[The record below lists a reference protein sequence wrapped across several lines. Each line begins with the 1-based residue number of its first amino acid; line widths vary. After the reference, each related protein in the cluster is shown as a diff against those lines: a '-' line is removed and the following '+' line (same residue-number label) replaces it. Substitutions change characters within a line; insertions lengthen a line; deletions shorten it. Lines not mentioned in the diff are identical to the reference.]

1 MGLKLEHVSYLYGTD
16 TELLVR
22 ALDDVNLEIPDGQ
35 FIGLIGHT
43 GSGKSTLVQHLNGL
57 LKPSEGTILFNGE
70 NIWAQDYSRKTLRSK
85 VGLVFQYPEHQ
96 LFETDVFAD
105 VCYGPKNLGL
115 EQGEIERRAKKA
127 LELVGFPE
135 EFFGQSPFELSG
147 GQKRRVAIAG
157 VMAMEPKILVLDEPA
172 AGLDPEGRDTILSQI
187 RNYHEQTGI
196 TVILVSHSMED
207 IARYAN
213 RVLVMSKAKVAM
225 YDTVEKVFA
234 RAPELLEL
242 GLSVPQVTQV
252 FLMLKAMG
260 MEIDT
265 DVYTVPY
272 AVKTV
277 LKAWNAKHPDKAVP
291 LPQNHKTV
299 QEGGAD

>member
-157 VMAMEPKILVLDEPA
+157 VLAMEPDILVLDEPT
-172 AGLDPEGRDTILSQI
+172 AGLDPKGRDEILGQI
-187 RNYHEQTGI
+187 SHLQKETGI
-196 TVILVSHSMED
+196 SVVLVSHSMED
-207 IARYAN
+207 VANYVERIIVMNKGKVMFDDVPHRVFSHVKELEESWPAFRKTFEKYQKEIIALRKEGV
-213 RVLVMSKAKVAM
+213 R
-225 YDTVEKVFA
+225 FA
-234 RAPELLEL
+234 FAEE
-242 GLSVPQVTQV
+242 
-252 FLMLKAMG
+252 
-260 MEIDT
+260 
-265 DVYTVPY
+265 
-272 AVKTV
+272 
-277 LKAWNAKHPDKAVP
+277 
-291 LPQNHKTV
+291 
-299 QEGGAD
+299 

>member
-115 EQGEIERRAKKA
+115 GQEEIERRAKKA

-135 EFFGQSPFELSG
+135 EFFGQKSEA
-147 GQKRRVAIAG
+147 KR
-157 VMAMEPKILVLDEPA
+157 
-172 AGLDPEGRDTILSQI
+172 S
-187 RNYHEQTGI
+187 
-196 TVILVSHSMED
+196 
-207 IARYAN
+207 
-213 RVLVMSKAKVAM
+213 
-225 YDTVEKVFA
+225 
-234 RAPELLEL
+234 
-242 GLSVPQVTQV
+242 
-252 FLMLKAMG
+252 
-260 MEIDT
+260 
-265 DVYTVPY
+265 
-272 AVKTV
+272 
-277 LKAWNAKHPDKAVP
+277 
-291 LPQNHKTV
+291 
-299 QEGGAD
+299 

>member
-1 MGLKLEHVSYLYGTD
+1 MGLKLEHVRYLYGTD

-43 GSGKSTLVQHLNGL
+43 GSGISTLVQQLNGL
-57 LKPSEGTILFNGE
+57 LKPAEGSILFNGE

-127 LELVGFPE
+127 LELVGVPE
-135 EFFGQSPFELSG
+135 KFFGQSPFELSG

-157 VMAMEPKILVLDEPA
+157 VLAMEPDILVLDEPT
-172 AGLDPEGRDTILSQI
+172 AGLDPKGRDEILGQI
-187 RNYHEQTGI
+187 SHLQKETGI
-196 TVILVSHSMED
+196 SVVLVSHSMED
-207 IARYAN
+207 VAKYVDRLI
-213 RVLVMSKAKVAM
+213 VMNQG
-225 YDTVEKVFA
+225 EKMLDGTPQEVF
-234 RAPELLEL
+234 RHYKELEAV
-242 GLSVPQVTQV
+242 GLAAPQVTYV
-252 FLMLKAMG
+252 MHDLIEKGFEVSADAATVEEAADEIMKCLKQTPEA
-260 MEIDT
+260 ERE
-265 DVYTVPY
+265 
-272 AVKTV
+272 
-277 LKAWNAKHPDKAVP
+277 
-291 LPQNHKTV
+291 V
-299 QEGGAD
+299 QA

>member
-147 GQKRRVAIAG
+147 GQKQRVAIAR
-157 VMAMEPKILVLDEPA
+157 AMVNSPALLLADEPTGA
-172 AGLDPEGRDTILSQI
+172 LDTKSG
-187 RNYHEQTGI
+187 EQ
-196 TVILVSHSMED
+196 V
-207 IARYAN
+207 
-213 RVLVMSKAKVAM
+213 
-225 YDTVEKVFA
+225 
-234 RAPELLEL
+234 
-242 GLSVPQVTQV
+242 
-252 FLMLKAMG
+252 
-260 MEIDT
+260 MEIFENLNSEGVT
-265 DVYTVPY
+265 IVMITHEKEI
-272 AVKTV
+272 AEH
-277 LKAWNAKHPDKAVP
+277 AKRIMYIRDGE
-291 LPQNHKTV
+291 LS
-299 QEGGAD
+299 ESSGGDSL

>member
-105 VCYGPKNLGL
+105 VCYGPQKTSGWSRGRSSGV
-115 EQGEIERRAKKA
+115 QKKA

-157 VMAMEPKILVLDEPA
+157 VLAMEPDILVLDEPT
-172 AGLDPEGRDTILSQI
+172 AGLDPKGRDEILGQI
-187 RNYHEQTGI
+187 SHLQKETGI
-196 TVILVSHSMED
+196 SVVLVSHSMED
-207 IARYAN
+207 VAN
-213 RVLVMSKAKVAM
+213 YVERIIVMNKGK
-225 YDTVEKVFA
+225 
-234 RAPELLEL
+234 R
-242 GLSVPQVTQV
+242 
-252 FLMLKAMG
+252 
-260 MEIDT
+260 
-265 DVYTVPY
+265 
-272 AVKTV
+272 
-277 LKAWNAKHPDKAVP
+277 
-291 LPQNHKTV
+291 
-299 QEGGAD
+299 